1 MEGDNS
7 IVKSKY
13 DNKDYRVINMENG
26 LQALLVHDPNVAT
39 KGGPKKEGEQ
49 TKMSTAAAIIVG
61 VGAIHAQKYS
71 HGLPHLLEHMI
82 GDGSKKFPIDV
93 CSILI
98 KVV

>member
-49 TKMSTAAAIIVG
+49 TKMV
-61 VGAIHAQKYS
+61 
-71 HGLPHLLEHMI
+71 
-82 GDGSKKFPIDV
+82 
-93 CSILI
+93 
-98 KVV
+98 